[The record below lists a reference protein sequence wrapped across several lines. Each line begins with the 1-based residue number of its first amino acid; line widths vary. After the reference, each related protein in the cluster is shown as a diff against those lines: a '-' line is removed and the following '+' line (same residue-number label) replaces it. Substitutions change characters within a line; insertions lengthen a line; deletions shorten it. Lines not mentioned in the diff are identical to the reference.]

1 MTRELSTEELVWSIF
16 IVEQRKLMKLRRK
29 KIHVMAIS
37 SDKKKIEVHRCII
50 GIDILTDYFQ

>member
-1 MTRELSTEELVWSIF
+1 MTRELSTEGLVWSIF

-37 SDKKKIEVHRCII
+37 SDKKIEVHRCII

>member
-29 KIHVMAIS
+29 KIHVMAIR
-37 SDKKKIEVHRCII
+37 SDKKNEVHRCII